1 MAVHIKSRI
10 KTQIYSEVFAPCE
23 RLRELRE
30 EKGYTQHEI
39 ADFLGCTQVCYS
51 NYELG
56 KRDIPMEY
64 LIALAGLSRVSV
76 DYILKITD
84 IKQRYPFSWK

>member
-1 MAVHIKSRI
+1 MSIHIKSRI
-10 KTQIYSEVFAPCE
+10 KVQAYSEAFAPCE

-30 EKGYTQHEI
+30 ENGYTQREV
-39 ADFLGCTQVCYS
+39 AKLLGCTQVCYS

-56 KRDIPMEY
+56 KREIPMEY
-64 LIALAGLSRVSV
+64 LIALAGLYRVSV